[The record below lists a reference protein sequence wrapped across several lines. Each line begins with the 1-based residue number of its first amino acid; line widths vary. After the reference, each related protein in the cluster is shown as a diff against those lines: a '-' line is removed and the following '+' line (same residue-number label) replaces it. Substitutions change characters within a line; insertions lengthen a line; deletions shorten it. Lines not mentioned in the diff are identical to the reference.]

1 MKNFIYEQLKIC
13 CDEFQNMLLSNHYIS
28 TKNLNDFLDKY
39 VDILKIATKN
49 YVDIDDLLSKKILS
63 IINEGYSIIDKRNK
77 KYIDKKLIEYKDYFD
92 NMFKDIDS
100 NILLDDDQRKAILV
114 DEDYS
119 LVIAGAGSGKTTT
132 MAAKVKYSIEKCN
145 VSPNKIILLAFTNKA
160 AYELDERINKDFKL
174 GVEVLTF
181 HKLGMKFIRKIFDKP
196 VKIVSEGTMYN
207 YISDYVTTK
216 IFPNKELLRKFM
228 ETFDNYVTFD
238 DSVFKYNS
246 FDEYFDSYVK
256 SKYEENKENLEAYIL
271 PRIENRLKQN
281 RSINGEFLK
290 SKNEVLIA
298 NYLFKNGYNYK
309 YEKVYPYKL
318 DNDRSYSPDFT
329 VWDYGINVYIE
340 YYGLTTLKDNN
351 TYTTD
356 DINTYRN
363 LILKKRQLHKKYG
376 TDLIELYS
384 EYSNGDTVLNVLKK
398 ALNKRNIKSKQKTSK
413 EIFERLMYTSREVH
427 YFKFMSLVMA
437 FIRRFKEKGYN
448 LKDFDLLINKAVD
461 SKEIEQLKFI
471 RAIFNYY
478 DKGIHKNYQID
489 FNDMINYA
497 YLGLEKAKAKDKY
510 LNYDYLII
518 DEYQDISRQRYNLAK
533 KLSDLFESK
542 IVAVGDDW
550 QAIYSFS
557 GSDVE
562 LFTRFSEM
570 MGYAQIN
577 KITNTYRN
585 SQELIDIAGDFVS
598 RNKEQFTKKL
608 ISNKHLDNP
617 VKLCYYD
624 EQNPFSKAKVL
635 DEIIGNLYK
644 ENKNNKI
651 LLLGRYKNDINDFID
666 SAYFK
671 SGPYGKI
678 ICKQYPNAKIE
689 FLTVHKSKGLGYD
702 QVIILNAKNAK
713 YGFPSQI
720 IDEPLLTLLD
730 DDKKESIEFAEERRL
745 FYVALTRT
753 KGFVYILVPDLPI
766 LKRSKFVMEI
776 KDEEN
781 VYEDYSYME

>member
-49 YVDIDDLLSKKILS
+49 YVDIDDLLSKKIFS
-63 IINEGYSIIDKRNK
+63 IINDGYSVIDKRNK
-77 KYIDKKLIEYKDYFD
+77 KYIDKKLIEYRDYFD

-100 NILLDDDQRKAILV
+100 NILLDDDQRKAILA

-132 MAAKVKYSIEKCN
+132 MAAKVKYLIEKCN
-145 VSPNKIILLAFTNKA
+145 ISPSKIILLAFTNKA
-160 AYELDERINKDFKL
+160 AYELEERINKDFKL

-196 VKIVSEGTMYN
+196 VKIVSEGTMYK
-207 YISDYVTTK
+207 YISDYVTQK
-216 IFPNKELLRKFM
+216 IFPNKQLLKKFI
-228 ETFDNYVTFD
+228 ETFDGYLEFD

-246 FDEYFDSYVK
+246 FDEYFASYVK
-256 SKYEENKENLEAYIL
+256 LKYEENKNNLEAYIIS
-271 PRIENRLKQN
+271 RVENRLKHN

-318 DNDRSYSPDFT
+318 EDGRSYSPDFT
-329 VWDYGINVYIE
+329 VWDYGINIYIE
-340 YYGLTTLKDNN
+340 YYGLTTLKNNN

-356 DINTYRN
+356 DINTYRK
-363 LILKKRQLHKKYG
+363 LIMKKRQLHKKYG

-384 EYSNGDTVLNVLKK
+384 ESENGKTVLEILQKE
-398 ALNKRNIKSKQKTSK
+398 LEKRNIKGNIKNLKDIFYRLMNTSK
-413 EIFERLMYTSREVH
+413 EVH
-427 YFKFMSLVMA
+427 YFEFISLVIA
-437 FIRRFKEKGYN
+437 FIRRFKEKGYS
-448 LKDFDLLINKAVD
+448 LKDFELLIKKSTD
-461 SKEIEQLKFI
+461 KKQIEQLNFI
-471 RAIFNYY
+471 KSIFNYY
-478 DKGIHKNYQID
+478 DKSIHKNYQID

-497 YLGLEKAKAKDKY
+497 YLGMERVKDKEKY
-510 LNYDYLII
+510 LDYDYLII

-533 KLSDLFESK
+533 KLSDLFGAK

-585 SQELIDIAGDFVS
+585 SQELIDIAGNFVS
-598 RNKEQFTKKL
+598 RNKAQFTKKL
-608 ISNKHLDNP
+608 LSNKHLNNP

-624 EQNPFSKAKVL
+624 EQNPLSKVIVL
-635 DEIIGNLYK
+635 NEIIGNLYK

-651 LLLGRYKNDINDFID
+651 LLLGRYKNDINNFID
-666 SAYFK
+666 SDYFK
-671 SGPYGKI
+671 SGPFSKI